1 MTSLW
6 PRLRSVSKGFLMC
19 VGVMAGLAMPP
30 ILPVFAAEKPE
41 YYEQIYLSEADALKT
56 VFGDLQVEKASL
68 KPTSAQRKTIQK
80 RLRRKLEEQALTVY
94 KGLRGGKIERYAF
107 IFDEQ
112 GKHFPITF
120 IVALNP
126 QGSVQQVAVMVYRE
140 RRGDGVKRK
149 RFLNQFVN
157 KGQADPL
164 EVNTDIVHIT
174 GSTISSWS
182 IAAGVKKAVVV
193 ADVLGLTHP

>member
-6 PRLRSVSKGFLMC
+6 LRLPLAFKRLAVCLG
-19 VGVMAGLAMPP
+19 VGAGLAVAP
-30 ILPVFAAEKPE
+30 LNPVFAAEKPE

-56 VFGDLQVEKASL
+56 VLGDLQIEKATL
-68 KPTSAQRKTIQK
+68 TPTAAQRKTIQK
-80 RLRRKLEEQALTVY
+80 RLRRKLEENTLTVY
-94 KGLRGGKIERYAF
+94 KGLRGGKVERYAF
-107 IFDEQ
+107 MLDEQ

-120 IVALNP
+120 MVALTP
-126 QGSVQQVAVMVYRE
+126 QGAVHQVVVMVYRE

-149 RFLNQFVN
+149 RFLNQFAH
-157 KGQADPL
+157 KTQADPL

-182 IAAGVKKAVVV
+182 IAAGVKKAVIV